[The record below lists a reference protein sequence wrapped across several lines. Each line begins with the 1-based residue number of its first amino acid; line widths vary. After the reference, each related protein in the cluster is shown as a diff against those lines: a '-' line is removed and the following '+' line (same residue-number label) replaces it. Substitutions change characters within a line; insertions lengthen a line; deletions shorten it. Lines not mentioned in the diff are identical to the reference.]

1 MDLIVIGGGI
11 AGLTLALAVHAAGAA
26 RRIRLF
32 EAAPEIQPLG
42 VGINLGPHA
51 IKELS
56 ALGLQDELCARGC
69 QPQDYAFFTQ
79 HGQLVYREP
88 WGMAAGHQWPHLS
101 IRRAE
106 LHKVLLDAVIERL
119 GADNFITGHRCTG
132 IEQDAAGVTAQFA
145 GPDGAALPPQR
156 GDVLA
161 ACDGIHS
168 VVRAQFYP
176 DEGAPVFRGVNLW
189 RGVTRM
195 QPFLTGRS
203 IARVGARHRTLIIY
217 PIRNNID
224 AAGNQ
229 LVNWV
234 GEVEGDTAAPIN
246 WSKPGQLED
255 YYPYYKDWSYD
266 WLDVA
271 AMVRTA
277 DVVLSYPMVD
287 RDPLPRWTFDRITLV
302 GDAAHPMYPQGGNG
316 GAQSIIDAATLA
328 RLFTSEADPVT
339 ALAAYEA
346 ARLPVTTKIV
356 LQNRTAPPNV
366 IVDTVE
372 QRTGGKRF
380 DKLEDIITQDE
391 MRAIFENYQ
400 KAAGYHVQQVSRS
413 QG

>member
-1 MDLIVIGGGI
+1 MEVIVIGGGI
-11 AGLTLALAVHAAGAA
+11 AGLTLALAIHQAQVAS
-26 RRIRLF
+26 RIRVF
-32 EAAPEIQPLG
+32 EAAPEIHPLG

-56 ALGLQDELCARGC
+56 ALGLQEALCARGC

-101 IRRAE
+101 IHRAE
-106 LHKVLLDAVIERL
+106 LHDVLLEATHDRIGSE
-119 GADNFITGHRCTG
+119 NFLTGQRCVG
-132 IEQDAAGVTAQFA
+132 VEQDGTGATAHFV
-145 GPDGAALPPQR
+145 GPDGRPLPSQRAA
-156 GDVLA
+156 VVI

-176 DEGAPVFRGVNLW
+176 NEGAPVFRGINLW
-189 RGVTRM
+189 RGVTKMR
-195 QPFLTGRS
+195 PFLTGRS
-203 IARVGARHRTLIIY
+203 IARVGARHRTLILY
-217 PIRNNID
+217 PIRDNVD

-234 GEVEGDTAAPIN
+234 SEIEGNTAAPID
-246 WSKPGQLED
+246 WSKPGRRED
-255 YYPYYKDWSYD
+255 YYPHYKDWTFD

-271 AMVRTA
+271 SMVRNA
-277 DVVLSYPMVD
+277 NMVLSYPMVD
-287 RDPLPRWTFDRITLV
+287 RNPLPRWTFGRVTLV

-316 GAQSIIDAATLA
+316 GAQAIIDAGTLA
-328 RLFTSEADPVT
+328 RFLKSEADPSA
-339 ALAAYEA
+339 ALAAYES
-346 ARLPVTTKIV
+346 ARRPVTTKIV
-356 LQNRTAPPNV
+356 LQNRMAPPNV
-366 IVDTVE
+366 IVDEVE
-372 QRTGGKRF
+372 KRAGGKRF

-400 KAAGYHVQQVSRS
+400 KTAGYHVQQVSRP

>member
-1 MDLIVIGGGI
+1 MDILIIGGGI
-11 AGLTLALAVHAAGAA
+11 AGLTLALAIHKTGGA
-26 RRIRLF
+26 RHIRVF

-42 VGINLGPHA
+42 VGINLGAHA

-101 IRRAE
+101 IHRAE
-106 LHKVLLDAVIERL
+106 LHDVLLHTVRERI
-119 GADNFITGHRCTG
+119 GAENFVSGHRCVAV
-132 IEQDAAGVTAQFA
+132 EQNDARVTARFV
-145 GPDGAALPPQR
+145 GANSTALPPQH
-156 GDVLA
+156 GDILI

-168 VVRAQFYP
+168 AVRAQYYP
-176 DEGAPVFRGVNLW
+176 DEGPLVFRGVNLW

-229 LVNWV
+229 FINWV
-234 GEVEGDTAAPIN
+234 GEIEGDTAAPID
-246 WSKPGQLED
+246 WSKPGRLED
-255 YYPYYKDWSYD
+255 YYPVYQNWSFD

-277 DVVLSYPMVD
+277 DRVLSYPMVD
-287 RDPLPRWTFDRITLV
+287 RDPLERWTFGRVTLL

-316 GAQSIIDAATLA
+316 GAQAIIDAATLA
-328 RLFTSEADPVT
+328 RLLKSEADPVA
-339 ALAAYEA
+339 ALRAYEA
-346 ARLPVTTKIV
+346 ARLPVTTRIV

-366 IVDTVE
+366 IVDEVE
-372 QRTGGKRF
+372 KRTGGKRF
-380 DKLEDIITQDE
+380 DKLEHIITQTE
-391 MRAIFENYQ
+391 MRAIFESYQ
-400 KAAGYHVQQVSRS
+400 KTAGYHVNQTSRP
-413 QG
+413 